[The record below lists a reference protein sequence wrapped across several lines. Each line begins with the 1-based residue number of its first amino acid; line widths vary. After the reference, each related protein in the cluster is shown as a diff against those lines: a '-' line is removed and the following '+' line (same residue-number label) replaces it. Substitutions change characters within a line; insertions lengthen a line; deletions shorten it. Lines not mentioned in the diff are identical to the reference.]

1 MRGVAW
7 ALAAAIAAGAGAAV
21 VGAAVGATPGVARAD
36 AVWVTFRDR
45 GPAAWV
51 DSSRADAQAFVTP
64 RAIAR
69 RARAAGAGSVDGRD
83 LTNLDLPPAAPYVA
97 ALEAAGARV
106 RVRSRWLNAVSVEAP
121 PAALDRIRAL
131 PFVESL
137 APVLAMERQSPTAPT
152 GPTASEE
159 FDAGPSGEQIDML
172 HVPEAHAMGFTGE
185 GVVIGVLDT
194 GFELEHECF
203 ARLDVRG
210 QRDFIFNDADPGYDP
225 RQDPPGQSNHGTAT
239 LSALA
244 GYAPGKLIGPAYGA
258 GVLLA
263 KTERSNSE
271 RPIEED
277 YWIAGLEWVEAMGAD
292 IATTSLSYPDW
303 YRREQRDGRTA
314 PVTRMANLAWERGLL
329 IVNSVGNYG
338 PKSTTLA
345 PPADAPGV
353 LSVGAVD
360 RTGRVVGFSSRG
372 PSSDGRVKP
381 ELCALGASVRLAAA
395 WGRDVY
401 EVASGTSFSAPLVA
415 GVAALVIEAHRD
427 WSPETVRDALLESA
441 SRAERPDNDYG
452 WGLVNARDAILY
464 PLIEGTVTDAH
475 TREPIAGASV
485 SWEPAGPGSGPAGV
499 DSAFAAPGDSP
510 PRGTVPTDAAG
521 AYVVPNLPPGTYRLT
536 IKAPGYFDATTD
548 PLEMPPNLS
557 DVNVALR
564 YRGE

>member
-7 ALAAAIAAGAGAAV
+7 AVVAAAAAGVAFADAA
-21 VGAAVGATPGVARAD
+21 VARA
-36 AVWVTFRDR
+36 AESAGVVWVAFRDR
-45 GPAAWV
+45 GSVAWV
-51 DSSRADAQAFVTP
+51 DSARAEARAFVTP
-64 RAIAR
+64 RALAR
-69 RARAAGAGSVDGRD
+69 RAKVASAAAVASD
-83 LTNLDLPPAAPYVA
+83 LDRDLPPAAPYVA

-106 RVRSRWLNAVSVEAP
+106 RVRSRWLNAVSVEAAP
-121 PAALDRIRAL
+121 VALARIRAL
-131 PFVESL
+131 PFVASL
-137 APVLAMERQSPTAPT
+137 APVLSMERQAPA
-152 GPTASEE
+152 ASEE
-159 FDAGPSGEQIDML
+159 FDFGLAGAQLDML
-172 HVPEAHAMGFTGE
+172 HVPEAHAMGYTGA

-194 GFELEHECF
+194 GFELGHECF

-210 QRDFIFNDADPGYDP
+210 QRDFVFNDADPGYDA

-239 LSALA
+239 LSAMA

-292 IATTSLSYPDW
+292 VATTALSYPDW
-303 YRREQRDGRTA
+303 YRRAERDGRTA
-314 PVTRMANLAWERGLL
+314 SVTRMANLAWERGLL
-329 IVNSVGNYG
+329 LVNSVGNYG
-338 PKSTTLA
+338 PDATTLA

-353 LSVGAVD
+353 LAVGAVD
-360 RTGRVVGFSSRG
+360 RTGRVVDFSSRG
-372 PSSDGRVKP
+372 PAADGRVKP
-381 ELCALGASVRLAAA
+381 ELCALGAGVRLAGAR
-395 WGRDVY
+395 GRDVY
-401 EVASGTSFSAPLVA
+401 ESASGTSFSAPLVA
-415 GVAALVIEAHRD
+415 GVAALVIEAHPG
-427 WSPETVRDALLESA
+427 WSPEAVREALLQTA

-475 TREPIAGASV
+475 TREPLSGASV
-485 SWEPAGPGSGPAGV
+485 SWEPTAGAGSV
-499 DSAFAAPGDSP
+499 DSAFAAAGDSP
-510 PRGTVPTDAAG
+510 TRGVVRTDAAG
-521 AYVVPNLPPGTYRLT
+521 AYVIPNLPPGTYRVR
-536 IKAPGYFDATTD
+536 IRADGYFDATTE